1 MAQMERKNKIGSNSG
16 DRRQNRTILGRTL
29 FLMGVFGVM
38 AFVPLLWKLWQ
49 IQIVDHEFYEELA
62 IDQQTRDMLVTAP
75 RGTIYDS
82 QGNIL
87 AVSTTVQ
94 NVVISPKDIL
104 KGQSTAAERGASKLE
119 KGAGLT
125 DAEKEKKNLVV
136 TDAEVAAMNGTY
148 KEFIAEGLADILGME
163 KADVLKR
170 MENTASQYEV
180 LKWRVDD
187 DVSQAVREFKD
198 TYDLYPGVYL
208 LPDTKRVYPYSSL
221 AAQVIGWVNVNDGN
235 RGAYGIEAKFE
246 EELAGEPG
254 RVVTAKNAAGTEMLS
269 SYENYIDAQPG
280 LNPHLTI
287 DATIQSYCER
297 TLEEGISSYEVR
309 KGGFCIAMNPKTG
322 AVLAMASTP
331 NYDLNSPRTVTD
343 PVLSQYLEQVQN
355 DPSTSEEAYK
365 EALQAA
371 QYQQWINRAV
381 TDTYEPGSTF
391 KTVVVAAA
399 LEEGVV
405 NENTHFYCPGY
416 KIVADRRISCSKHE
430 GHGDQNL
437 AQAVANSCNPAF
449 IEIGQALGAEKFY
462 RYLLDFGIIGKT
474 GIDIQGEADNTNLV
488 WTQEYF
494 TGPYGEVSLAT
505 ASFGQTF
512 RLTPIQLITAAC
524 AAVNGG
530 HLMQPYV
537 VQSFTDQDGNVV
549 KQTQPTEIRQVISEE
564 TSAKVRQ
571 MLEGVVDGGTGK
583 NAYMEGYRIGG
594 KTGTSEKRDENT
606 GDNIVSFLGV
616 APADDPQVVILLAF
630 DSPTPVTPGSNYTSH
645 GFYISGGNMGA
656 LSAGP
661 LIADILDYLGV
672 EKVYSDASYA
682 DVVVPRTVGLS
693 QADAQSLLQSKG
705 LGYRVVGDGAV
716 VTDQIPSQG
725 VSIPGKSEVVLYLG
739 AEKPTEQVEVPDL
752 TRKTPGAAEQALE
765 KLGLYMRAS
774 GVTTYSDST
783 ISTSQSIAA
792 GTMVEPGT
800 VVEVHFMD
808 TAVQDYAANG
818 NIDSIH

>member
-365 EALQAA
+365 EALQGGPVS
-371 QYQQWINRAV
+371 AV
-381 TDTYEPGSTF
+381 
-391 KTVVVAAA
+391 
-399 LEEGVV
+399 
-405 NENTHFYCPGY
+405 
-416 KIVADRRISCSKHE
+416 
-430 GHGDQNL
+430 DQ
-437 AQAVANSCNPAF
+437 P
-449 IEIGQALGAEKFY
+449 
-462 RYLLDFGIIGKT
+462 
-474 GIDIQGEADNTNLV
+474 
-488 WTQEYF
+488 
-494 TGPYGEVSLAT
+494 
-505 ASFGQTF
+505 
-512 RLTPIQLITAAC
+512 
-524 AAVNGG
+524 GG
-530 HLMQPYV
+530 H
-537 VQSFTDQDGNVV
+537 
-549 KQTQPTEIRQVISEE
+549 
-564 TSAKVRQ
+564 
-571 MLEGVVDGGTGK
+571 
-583 NAYMEGYRIGG
+583 
-594 KTGTSEKRDENT
+594 
-606 GDNIVSFLGV
+606 
-616 APADDPQVVILLAF
+616 
-630 DSPTPVTPGSNYTSH
+630 
-645 GFYISGGNMGA
+645 
-656 LSAGP
+656 
-661 LIADILDYLGV
+661 
-672 EKVYSDASYA
+672 
-682 DVVVPRTVGLS
+682 
-693 QADAQSLLQSKG
+693 
-705 LGYRVVGDGAV
+705 
-716 VTDQIPSQG
+716 
-725 VSIPGKSEVVLYLG
+725 
-739 AEKPTEQVEVPDL
+739 
-752 TRKTPGAAEQALE
+752 
-765 KLGLYMRAS
+765 
-774 GVTTYSDST
+774 
-783 ISTSQSIAA
+783 
-792 GTMVEPGT
+792 
-800 VVEVHFMD
+800 
-808 TAVQDYAANG
+808 
-818 NIDSIH
+818 

>member
-331 NYDLNSPRTVTD
+331 NYDLNSPCTVTD

-462 RYLLDFGIIGKT
+462 QYLLDFGIIGKT

-512 RLTPIQLITAAC
+512 A
-524 AAVNGG
+524 
-530 HLMQPYV
+530 
-537 VQSFTDQDGNVV
+537 
-549 KQTQPTEIRQVISEE
+549 
-564 TSAKVRQ
+564 
-571 MLEGVVDGGTGK
+571 
-583 NAYMEGYRIGG
+583 
-594 KTGTSEKRDENT
+594 
-606 GDNIVSFLGV
+606 
-616 APADDPQVVILLAF
+616 
-630 DSPTPVTPGSNYTSH
+630 
-645 GFYISGGNMGA
+645 
-656 LSAGP
+656 
-661 LIADILDYLGV
+661 
-672 EKVYSDASYA
+672 
-682 DVVVPRTVGLS
+682 
-693 QADAQSLLQSKG
+693 
-705 LGYRVVGDGAV
+705 
-716 VTDQIPSQG
+716 
-725 VSIPGKSEVVLYLG
+725 
-739 AEKPTEQVEVPDL
+739 
-752 TRKTPGAAEQALE
+752 
-765 KLGLYMRAS
+765 
-774 GVTTYSDST
+774 
-783 ISTSQSIAA
+783 
-792 GTMVEPGT
+792 
-800 VVEVHFMD
+800 
-808 TAVQDYAANG
+808 
-818 NIDSIH
+818 